1 MWRILTAGESHGHS
15 LVAIIEGLPSGL
27 KIDLDFINQELSRR
41 QEGFGRGK
49 RMSLERD
56 RVEII
61 SGLRHGL
68 TLGSPLT
75 LVIQNRDFS
84 LEKRASLPLLS
95 PRPGHAD
102 LAGVLKYDFNDCRD
116 VWERASARCT
126 AIMVAGGAVA
136 KIFLYQFGQIILSHV
151 LSIGKVSVQP
161 PRGLSYE
168 EIFLRVEKSPLRVYQ
183 KKAEEAMIREIERA
197 EREGDT
203 LGGIFE
209 VVCMGVPVGLGSY
222 SQLDQRLDGR
232 LAQAVMSIPSVKGV
246 EIGLGFAA
254 SPLPGSRVH
263 DEIFYSDGKFFR
275 RTNRAGGLE
284 GGLTNGEPIVIRGAM
299 KPIPTLR
306 NPLSSVDI
314 KTKKKR
320 RAEYTRADICAVPA
334 GGVIAEAMVALE
346 LGRAMREKFGGDSL
360 REIKRNFKGY
370 IDQLKAK

>member
-1 MWRILTAGESHGHS
+1 MWKVLTAGESHGKS
-15 LVAIIEGLPSGL
+15 LVAIMEGVPSGL

-61 SGLRHGL
+61 SGLRKGV
-68 TLGSPLT
+68 TLGSPLA
-75 LVIQNRDFS
+75 LAIENRDFS
-84 LEKRASLPLLS
+84 LDKKELPLLS

-102 LAGVLKYDFNDCRD
+102 LAGVLKYDFEDCRD

-126 AIMVAGGAVA
+126 AIMVAAGAVA
-136 KIFLYQFGQIILSHV
+136 KIFLYQFGQTILSHV
-151 LSIGKVSVQP
+151 LSIGKVSVDYPQ
-161 PRGLSYE
+161 GLSYE

-183 KKAEEAMIREIERA
+183 KKAEKAMIREIERA
-197 EREGDT
+197 EKEGDT

-209 VVCMGVPVGLGSY
+209 VVCLGVPVGLGSY

-232 LAQAVMSIPSVKGV
+232 LAQAIMSIPSVKGV
-246 EIGLGFAA
+246 EFGLGFAA

-275 RTNRAGGLE
+275 RTNRAGGIE
-284 GGLTNGEPIVIRGAM
+284 GGLSNGEPILVRGAM

-314 KTKKKR
+314 RTKKKR
-320 RAEYTRADICAVPA
+320 QADYTRADICAVPA
-334 GGVIAEAMVALE
+334 GGVIAEAMAALE
-346 LGRAMREKFGGDSL
+346 LGWAMREKFGGDSL
-360 REIKRNFKGY
+360 KEMKRNFKGY
-370 IDQLKAK
+370 LEQLKTK